1 MENEQESET
10 QEKSECE
17 NPEGEK
23 PKYTLEV
30 DDIKQTRTVE
40 DI

>member
-10 QEKSECE
+10 PEQAEDEK
-17 NPEGEK
+17 PEGEK